1 MKKITLFIMLFV
13 ASLSFSQTFNGTTG
27 PITDNSCPNLDA
39 YTTTAS
45 GVGTLASGT
54 LEISEIVLD
63 ISHTWN
69 ADLEL
74 SLLAPDGTTS
84 LLLFS
89 GVGGSSDNFTGTVIS
104 DAGANFSSGTA
115 PYTGNFSAQGGSLGT
130 TFDTI
135 DADGIWTLQ
144 VCDGANGDTGTVNSW
159 SITFAAPPSA
169 PNCAE
174 NPDPVNMATDVP
186 TGNVTF
192 TWDAPSSGPTPTAYQ
207 LYAGETTALEYG
219 LIGTFTTTSAALTI
233 NANSLLLYW
242 QIVPLNGGTA
252 ADSCPIWEF
261 TTEDPPPPPANDL
274 PGGAITLTLDEGSA
288 CGANTIVGISN
299 EGTTDSA
306 GAAVPSCGSYGTPT
320 DRGDLWYVFT
330 APNSTVTLNTT
341 NLAGFTSIAGT
352 YYTGTP
358 GSLVEA
364 GCTEFGSGWPWELT
378 GLTMGETYYLRV
390 WDFGNDQFGTFDLCG
405 YYVSCTAG
413 EATAEVTNNCATTG
427 DAFGVEVTFSA
438 ENDATG
444 VSDGTTTFPI
454 SGGVAT
460 AGPYPFG
467 APVTLNVV
475 HSDTACDFELGTYQV
490 DACPPSND
498 SCSSATVVDTLPF
511 TSSADASAATN
522 NDGSVTSCAFGMNDG
537 VWYTFTPT
545 ASGTLDL
552 SVDVTGWDH
561 EIAVY
566 TGSCGVFTCV
576 ASADSG
582 GTGGTE
588 SLSISVTAGTQYW
601 LNIGQFSSTDNS
613 EGAYTFNATSS
624 DGVSLGLDDMEI
636 SQFTYYPNPV
646 NNILTLDAQKNIES
660 VVAYNMLGQEVLR
673 LSPNTVNAEVDMSSL
688 LSGAYFVKVSI
699 QGATKTVR
707 IIKQ

>member
-490 DACPPSND
+490 DACPPAND
-498 SCSSATVVDTLPF
+498 ACSSATVVDTLPF

-576 ASADSG
+576 ASTDSG

>member
-89 GVGGSSDNFTGTVIS
+89 GVGSSSDNFTGTVIS
-104 DAGANFSSGTA
+104 DGGANFSSGTA
-115 PYTGNFSAQGGSLGT
+115 PYTGNFVAQGGSLAT

-144 VCDGANGDTGTVNSW
+144 VCDGASGDTGTVNSW